1 MIPPNSS
8 PWESRVWR
16 EELARA
22 YRSSNEL
29 LRDLGLPQEPEHDNP
44 FRTLVPRPFVARMK
58 KGERADPLLLQV
70 LASKEE
76 LLDQPGFSQDP
87 LQEANATRAPG
98 LIQKYAH
105 RALLITTSG
114 CAVNCRYCFR
124 RHFPYQDH
132 RPSNLDA
139 ALFELEQDS
148 SIEEIILSGGDPL
161 LLADEPFK
169 DLLDRLDAIPH
180 IKRIRIHTRLPIVLP
195 QRVTSLLLTTLQQL
209 EKQRVLVVHCNHAAE
224 LDEATGH
231 AFQLLRATGTT
242 LLNQAV
248 LLAGINDSVACQTDL
263 AEALFEQ
270 GVLPYYL
277 HLPDPISGTH
287 HFYID
292 NAAAVDLHNEIHARL
307 PGYLVPRL
315 VKEVAGEPGKSLIFG

>member
-8 PWESRVWR
+8 PWESRFWR

-29 LRDLGLPQEPEHDNP
+29 LQDLGLPQEPEHDNP

-87 LQEANATRAPG
+87 LQGANATRAPG

-139 ALFELEQDS
+139 ALVELEQDS

-161 LLADEPFK
+161 
-169 DLLDRLDAIPH
+169 
-180 IKRIRIHTRLPIVLP
+180 
-195 QRVTSLLLTTLQQL
+195 
-209 EKQRVLVVHCNHAAE
+209 
-224 LDEATGH
+224 
-231 AFQLLRATGTT
+231 
-242 LLNQAV
+242 
-248 LLAGINDSVACQTDL
+248 
-263 AEALFEQ
+263 
-270 GVLPYYL
+270 
-277 HLPDPISGTH
+277 
-287 HFYID
+287 
-292 NAAAVDLHNEIHARL
+292 
-307 PGYLVPRL
+307 
-315 VKEVAGEPGKSLIFG
+315 